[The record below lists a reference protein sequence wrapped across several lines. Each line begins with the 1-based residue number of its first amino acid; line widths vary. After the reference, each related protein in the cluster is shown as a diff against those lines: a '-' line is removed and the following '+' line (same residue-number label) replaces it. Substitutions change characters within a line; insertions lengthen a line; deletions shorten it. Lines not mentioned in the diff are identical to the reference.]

1 MLRKLSTASAIVLT
15 ALVGAWAYTDLTREA
30 NATTGFTFGA
40 VNTAD
45 DEEHAELTTVSAS
58 ETKGDRLAIAEE
70 IGTKEGC
77 FPGTAEAKAPQAR
90 IIQAHLKALE
100 EQAQATRYMTLS
112 VPGRANE
119 TVLVK
124 VPVKN

>member
-1 MLRKLSTASAIVLT
+1 MLRKLSTATAIALT
-15 ALVGAWAYTDLTREA
+15 ALVGAWAYTDMTREA

-40 VNTAD
+40 VNIAD
-45 DEEHAELTTVSAS
+45 DEEHAELTTVSAT
-58 ETKGDRLAIAEE
+58 ETKGDRLAVAEE
-70 IGTKEGC
+70 VAKEGC

-112 VPGRANE
+112 IPGRTNE